1 MQKSNLRVLC
11 LKNQFI
17 SKWKN
22 GTKHFFK
29 LGIGDGTLFLGF
41 FSMEDGDDVE

>member
-1 MQKSNLRVLC
+1 LVCVLDGM
-11 LKNQFI
+11 LALI
-17 SKWKN
+17 
-22 GTKHFFK
+22 